1 MPASTSTT
9 SGALDEVLF
18 TLGQSLRRLRISIGD
33 ESDFAYAI
41 GSGFWQL
48 VLLGERGE
56 ERISEIASALNLD
69 ISTVSRQLKLLQS
82 RGLIERAPDKSDGR
96 VSKVR
101 LTPLGKSV
109 LDQLVEARLAVINDA
124 LTSWD
129 QTDIDALITLLDRF
143 SRDLG
148 ASLTDPDICSVSPQ
162 IGHGPESPN

>member
-1 MPASTSTT
+1 MPAPIPTS

-56 ERISEIASALNLD
+56 ERVSEIAFALNLD
-69 ISTVSRQLKLLQS
+69 ISTVSRQLKLLES
-82 RGLIERAPDKSDGR
+82 RGLIERTPDKSDGR

-101 LTPLGKSV
+101 LTELGTNV
-109 LDQLVEARLAVINDA
+109 LHQLVQARLAVINDA
-124 LTSWD
+124 LSSWKK
-129 QTDIDALITLLDRF
+129 TDVDALITLLDRF

-148 ASLTDPDICSVSPQ
+148 SSLTDPDICSVPSQ
-162 IGHGPESPN
+162 GENAGS

>member
-109 LDQLVEARLAVINDA
+109 LDQL
-124 LTSWD
+124 
-129 QTDIDALITLLDRF
+129 
-143 SRDLG
+143 
-148 ASLTDPDICSVSPQ
+148 
-162 IGHGPESPN
+162 